1 MMSRRARVSV
11 SSLSCLF
18 FAACCSSLV
27 RLVSSADAW
36 TLDDAGL
43 IEAPDSGWD
52 HRFGAS
58 FVIDPVDGSVVVG
71 EPGHGDDSVKNH
83 SGAALVYEK
92 AGGSW
97 TVRQRLEP
105 PDGAQE
111 YSWFGVEM
119 AIDRDTLAIG
129 ELGWD
134 DASRDVTDFFGAV
147 SVYARSK
154 NNKWELEQHI
164 KSPQSR
170 SDDDHFFGRGLAL
183 AEDTLVVGASRVDVN
198 GHSRAGAA
206 YVYVRVGQRWS
217 LAHTLT
223 APDAG
228 ERHYFGKRVAIDR
241 DVIVVSAP
249 RWSASTLG
257 GTYNGKVYVYRKTSQ
272 SPSPRWSLEEELTA
286 PESYNDEFTFGNR
299 IALRDYELVV
309 SARGYDTNATHGNY
323 VGKVYVYS
331 GSEAYQGWG
340 LWQQSDGSNG
350 LTAPDGE
357 YDYHEFGY
365 GLAFDGEVIAVGS
378 LDHANPN
385 ANGVNYD
392 IFRGSVYVFRRN
404 KPSAGNNDFVLEQQ
418 ITVVDRSV
426 NNHYFGQRIFLQGSK
441 LAVSSIGMSNPPN
454 VDTGAAN
461 YVGSVYVFDGPSDE
475 KSTPLKVI
483 VPVVAGVGAVIVVV
497 VTLTF
502 AYFRRIWCFKD
513 RTRAPKII
521 QLGGSK
527 VLMRRGVH
535 SRPAVGFA
543 PTQNSPGV
551 VFEGGQQPRAV
562 PARSAAPTVVVNEAP
577 PPAEAT
583 TEAEAHPATNEQQ

>member
-1 MMSRRARVSV
+1 MASRRARVSV
-11 SSLSCLF
+11 VSLSCLF

-92 AGGSW
+92 VGGSW

-119 AIDRDTLAIG
+119 AIDGNTLAIG

-154 NNKWELEQHI
+154 NNKWELEQQI
-164 KSPQSR
+164 KSPGSR
-170 SDDDHFFGRGLAL
+170 SDDDHFFGRALAL

-217 LAHTLT
+217 LAQTLT

-249 RWSASTLG
+249 RWSAGTLG
-257 GTYNGKVYVYRKTSQ
+257 RTFNGKVYVYRKTSQ
-272 SPSPRWSLEEELTA
+272 SPSPRWSLE
-286 PESYNDEFTFGNR
+286 DEIKAARAATLPSAASIDDTSEFYFGNR

-323 VGKVYVYS
+323 VGKVYMYQ
-331 GSEAYQGWG
+331 GSETYQGPW
-340 LWQQSDGSNG
+340 WSFQQSDGSNG

-357 YDYHEFGY
+357 YEYHEFGY
-365 GLAFDGEVIAVGS
+365 GLAFDGEVIAIGS

-385 ANGVNYD
+385 ANGVTTT
-392 IFRGSVYVFRRN
+392 FSEARCTS
-404 KPSAGNNDFVLEQQ
+404 
-418 ITVVDRSV
+418 
-426 NNHYFGQRIFLQGSK
+426 
-441 LAVSSIGMSNPPN
+441 
-454 VDTGAAN
+454 
-461 YVGSVYVFDGPSDE
+461 FD
-475 KSTPLKVI
+475 
-483 VPVVAGVGAVIVVV
+483 
-497 VTLTF
+497 
-502 AYFRRIWCFKD
+502 
-513 RTRAPKII
+513 
-521 QLGGSK
+521 
-527 VLMRRGVH
+527 
-535 SRPAVGFA
+535 
-543 PTQNSPGV
+543 
-551 VFEGGQQPRAV
+551 
-562 PARSAAPTVVVNEAP
+562 
-577 PPAEAT
+577 
-583 TEAEAHPATNEQQ
+583 ATNRALETSILS